1 MMGLLATSVSP
12 VYIATQDGGSKT
24 EFQLLDEAEGNCKFR
39 LDKAD
44 RSSPYSL
51 VRPMDK
57 ANFKWLAKAEKE
69 EKKMT
74 SSRG

>member
-1 MMGLLATSVSP
+1 MMGLLATSVSS

-24 EFQLLDEAEGNCKFR
+24 EFQLLDEAEGNSKFR

-51 VRPMDK
+51 VKLKDTAICDLMSLVEATK
-57 ANFKWLAKAEKE
+57 
-69 EKKMT
+69 
-74 SSRG
+74 

>member
-51 VRPMDK
+51 VRPMDT
-57 ANFKWLAKAEKE
+57 ANCDFMRLVEAAK
-69 EKKMT
+69 
-74 SSRG
+74 